1 VSVARKRVAILLDID
16 GTLIVSGGA
25 GTRSWELAFDELYGI
40 PADIGEFTDTGM
52 TDPEVGRKTFEAV
65 LDREPSDDE
74 FRKLLERREHYLHRT
89 VAESEGYRVLPGVE
103 ELLPKLLDE
112 GFLLGI
118 VTGNLEGSAHIKL
131 HRAHLNRFF
140 SFGGYGSDSPD
151 RTEVT
156 RVALRKAALVYGAP
170 LGPTHAVVVGDT
182 PHDVDAAH
190 AAGVEC
196 VGVAS
201 HEFDADQLRAAGAD
215 YVIDSLEEGLPA
227 ASLDSALRDHPGG

>member
-1 VSVARKRVAILLDID
+1 MSHQQKRIAVLLDVD

-25 GTRSWELAFDELYGI
+25 GARSWKLAFDELYGI
-40 PADIGEFTDTGM
+40 PADISEFTDTGM
-52 TDPEVGRKTFEAV
+52 TDPAVGRKTFESV

-74 FRKLLERREHYLHRT
+74 FEKLLERRQHYLHRT
-89 VAESEGYRVLPGVE
+89 VAESEGYRVLPGVV
-103 ELLPKLLDE
+103 ELLPRLLHE

-118 VTGNLEGSAHIKL
+118 VTGNLEQSAHTKL
-131 HRAHLNRFF
+131 HRARLNRFF

-156 RVALRKAALVYGAP
+156 HVALRKAALVYGA
-170 LGPTHAVVVGDT
+170 AVRPEETIVVGDT
-182 PHDVDAAH
+182 PHDVESAH

-201 HEFDADQLRAAGAD
+201 HVFDADQLHAAGAD
-215 YVIDSLEEGLPA
+215 YVIESLAEGLPA
-227 ASLDSALRDHPGG
+227 ASLESAPRGG